1 MRVLNVAKVGQTHKV
16 KCRLLFQLA
25 RCTNRACCQSHHVK
39 MFIKAA
45 MPRYKRNQNSEL
57 FFRQSPEVFGCL
69 QLWVF
74 NSKFGRSN
82 GVVVGL
88 LTATPKVPKVVVTWH
103 PKQHH
108 PVVIREILQ

>member
-1 MRVLNVAKVGQTHKV
+1 
-16 KCRLLFQLA
+16 
-25 RCTNRACCQSHHVK
+25 

-45 MPRYKRNQNSEL
+45 MPRDKRNQNSEL

-88 LTATPKVPKVVVTWH
+88 HTARPEFESRVSRGPFQKVYHWIDN
-103 PKQHH
+103 
-108 PVVIREILQ
+108 PVL